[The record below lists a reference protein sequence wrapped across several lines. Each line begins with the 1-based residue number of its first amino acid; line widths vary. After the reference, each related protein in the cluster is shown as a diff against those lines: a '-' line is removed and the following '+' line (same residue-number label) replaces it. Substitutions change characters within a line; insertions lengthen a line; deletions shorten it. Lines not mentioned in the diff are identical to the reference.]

1 MTIESSA
8 ANIKKPHSKSRAT
21 RGLSRTENFR
31 SDNNVTITTG
41 TAVPTVSLPTYSGI
55 TLTET
60 WGTPLTS
67 GTLSFADALNNG
79 DITNHSLPADNATAG
94 YTPVIY
100 FSITNAGSQ
109 DVSFGTAFPKVTVSA
124 GSLPYTTCELDIYD
138 SPQGSNTVSWNN
150 PGGPSGIV
158 FLNSVTIGPGTIP
171 SGTVDFPGQSQS
183 AGAIACK

>member
-1 MTIESSA
+1 
-8 ANIKKPHSKSRAT
+8 
-21 RGLSRTENFR
+21 
-31 SDNNVTITTG
+31 
-41 TAVPTVSLPTYSGI
+41 
-55 TLTET
+55 
-60 WGTPLTS
+60 
-67 GTLSFADALNNG
+67 
-79 DITNHSLPADNATAG
+79 
-94 YTPVIY
+94 
-100 FSITNAGSQ
+100 
-109 DVSFGTAFPKVTVSA
+109 VSA